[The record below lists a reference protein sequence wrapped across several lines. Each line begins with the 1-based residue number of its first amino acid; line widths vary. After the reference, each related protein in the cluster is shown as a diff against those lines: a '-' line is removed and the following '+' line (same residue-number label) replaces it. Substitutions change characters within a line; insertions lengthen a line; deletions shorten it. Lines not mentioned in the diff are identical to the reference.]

1 MSGIIDVSKK
11 IEEKLLLDRN
21 LEQQVFFEISK
32 IVSEAYQHS
41 MAQSGKGYCYKF
53 NLPFNAVTK
62 KLYKLLDLTN
72 EEVFKA
78 FKKDWGQGA
87 MKNRMHKDPY
97 YQILLLLIYYGI
109 KNNKKVITENAFF
122 ILLMK
127 LWNGRKEKFIRYCDE
142 KTMNYVVA
150 NMSKK
155 FVITKYDGPLFL
167 LKDYFVP
174 TLLKKYSQQIKTDPA
189 GRLGL
194 RRLFEQSWSRI
205 RQIFVFNKQRNLASG
220 KDEYTGGIAPL
231 YYQAK
236 REGAKLDTT
245 SIGKNEDSEQIDLM
259 SVNERED
266 IANDVTDYIVSN
278 TKRNV
283 SITFIN
289 ALYRDSNVN
298 KELIKVIIQGL
309 ADYNLHK
316 YISELILLIL
326 SRLNIQ
332 QKEDICKADIYS
344 KFKRT
349 IVSSKNNPDVAKI
362 RRLCNTIINKIFEKN
377 QINIDIEKNYTP
389 PTAGKIRLLLL
400 NVILSD
406 MKKVICHQQVVGK
419 KFMHFVKS
427 GYQM

>member
-266 IANDVTDYIVSN
+266 IARSIHAQEGFLGLRQRTPRENSIHRFEQMGSGLGVRPGGIANAQASLQRQLDRSAMLAEIRSN
-278 TKRNV
+278 RQRM
-283 SITFIN
+283 
-289 ALYRDSNVN
+289 A
-298 KELIKVIIQGL
+298 E
-309 ADYNLHK
+309 
-316 YISELILLIL
+316 
-326 SRLNIQ
+326 
-332 QKEDICKADIYS
+332 
-344 KFKRT
+344 
-349 IVSSKNNPDVAKI
+349 
-362 RRLCNTIINKIFEKN
+362 
-377 QINIDIEKNYTP
+377 IDIEIFSIEEQLRMARQACPCIYSTN
-389 PTAGKIRLLLL
+389 
-400 NVILSD
+400 
-406 MKKVICHQQVVGK
+406 M
-419 KFMHFVKS
+419 F
-427 GYQM
+427 